1 MSSKKLPPFP
11 GIPLPTPSSST
22 AAAAAAAAAA
32 GGGGPSSS
40 SPLSNRANISL
51 PAPTL
56 PFSTYPQP
64 HFHRAWYRKCLHS
77 TPTVRIPYGPE
88 VEYLSTTTEGGGGG
102 GGGGS
107 VGGRYITTNKNR
119 LCMCDSVDGYFLE
132 EVGQSAAGGSSL
144 YVEKEVVEEFW
155 RILEWED
162 EKEGKLRKEK
172 EGKVVKVVK
181 VVKGVMKG
189 VKEVVG
195 SVSVSVSPG
204 KRRKEKERK
213 RVLRWVPRWRR
224 LEGCCAGCAGVGE
237 EGEEGGLR
245 WRVV

>member
-22 AAAAAAAAAA
+22 AAAAAAAAA
-32 GGGGPSSS
+32 GPSSSS

-88 VEYLSTTTEGGGGG
+88 VEYLTTTDEAG

-107 VGGRYITTNKNR
+107 VAGRYITTNKNR

-132 EVGQSAAGGSSL
+132 EVDQSSNSGL

-162 EKEGKLRKEK
+162 GKERERRKEK

-181 VVKGVMKG
+181 GVVKG

-195 SVSVSVSPG
+195 GVSPG
-204 KRRKEKERK
+204 KRRKEEKEEKGRK

>member
-22 AAAAAAAAAA
+22 AAAAA
-32 GGGGPSSS
+32 GPSSSS

-88 VEYLSTTTEGGGGG
+88 VEYLSATTTTEGG

-107 VGGRYITTNKNR
+107 VGGRYISTNKNR

-132 EVGQSAAGGSSL
+132 EVDQSATGGSSNSL

-162 EKEGKLRKEK
+162 EKERKLRKEK
-172 EGKVVKVVK
+172 EGKVGK
-181 VVKGVMKG
+181 VVKGVVKG

-195 SVSVSVSPG
+195 SVSPG
-204 KRRKEKERK
+204 KRRKEKEKEEEKGRK

>member
-22 AAAAAAAAAA
+22 AAAAA

-40 SPLSNRANISL
+40 SPLSNRVNISL

-88 VEYLSTTTEGGGGG
+88 VEYLSTTTEGG